1 MGEYLDCVGEVK
13 EDQATDDRVKG
24 LRVLECPYVG
34 FNERD
39 VVYAGRNPALLSDL
53 QQPRAP
59 VDTHDRAARTD
70 QIPHVKRDVT

>member
-1 MGEYLDCVGEVK
+1 VK

-24 LRVLECPYVG
+24 LCVSECPYVG

-39 VVYAGRNPALLSDL
+39 VVYVGRNSALLSDL

-70 QIPHVKRDVT
+70 QVPHVKRDVT